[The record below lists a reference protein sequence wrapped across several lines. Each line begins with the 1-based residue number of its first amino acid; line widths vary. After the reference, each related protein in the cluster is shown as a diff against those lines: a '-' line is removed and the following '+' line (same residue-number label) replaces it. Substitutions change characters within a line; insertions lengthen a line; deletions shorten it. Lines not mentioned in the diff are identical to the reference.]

1 MNKGHVLYDFQGEEG
16 GGELHVNAGEEV
28 KIIQHDVGDGWME
41 AELVNGIRGIVPI
54 SYIKMMEPPP
64 NLVFNSPPPPI
75 APPYGDQNQ
84 SFNDDWDDDWDNNS
98 QGGHGGYP
106 AAAQSKRNQNIDNGQ
121 GAPSYLQCSGED
133 GSLEGSRSSIELKN
147 KPLRK
152 SMNRFS
158 SFVRTGGEAYILGTT
173 NTGKFAK
180 TSKVVRIKQS
190 NFGPAWEERKDP
202 FSVMVSDPEKKSK
215 FHGMKTFIAYAVTP
229 SNTNQS
235 VVRRYKHYDWLHE
248 RLVEKFTCLS
258 VPPLPDKQLTGRFN
272 DDFVEKRRDQ
282 LEVWTN
288 RIARH
293 PVLGSSDVFI
303 HFMRVPE
310 EDAIQWKDGKR
321 AAEKDEFVGP
331 AFFLSI
337 EHDIETM
344 ELMQAD
350 YEVECFGKFANN
362 FEEDLQHLRDRLEDR
377 KRKFEG
383 PFRREYQKFAG
394 NIQAVAKTFQKVDQ
408 KFSEPLTRALD
419 NTANTLYDIGE
430 DYMLQPPKDLVPFA
444 EKIKEYLSIL
454 STFPDLVHI
463 HKGAV
468 AKVRES
474 EKLKDE
480 SKIGASE
487 VLEVTNRT
495 ITVSAALQGEIL
507 HFQRQRTSDFQN
519 LMKDYLKEQI
529 SFYQNIT
536 KKLESTL
543 SMYEFEEDA
552 PLSANV

>member
-1 MNKGHVLYDFQGEEG
+1 MSKGHVLYDFDGEQS
-16 GGELHVNAGEEV
+16 GGELRVDAGEEV
-28 KIIQHDVGDGWME
+28 KIIQQDVGDGWME

-54 SYIKMMEPPP
+54 SYIKLVEPPP
-64 NLVFNSPPPPI
+64 SFVFNSPPPPK
-75 APPYGDQNQ
+75 APATGDHNQ
-84 SFNDDWDDDWDNNS
+84 SYNDEWDDEWDNNS
-98 QGGHGGYP
+98 QAGHGAYP
-106 AAAQSKRNQNIDNGQ
+106 GQGHNNRTQSIDNGQ
-121 GAPSYLQCSGED
+121 GAPAYLQVSGED
-133 GSLEGSRSSIELKN
+133 GSFEGSRSTELKN

-173 NTGKFAK
+173 NTAK
-180 TSKVVRIKQS
+180 LAKSSKVVRIKQS
-190 NFGPAWEERKDP
+190 NFGPAWEEMKSP
-202 FSVMVSDPEKKSK
+202 FSVSVSDPEKKSK
-215 FHGMKTFIAYAVTP
+215 FRGIKTFIAYAVTP

-235 VVRRYKHYDWLHE
+235 VIRRYKHYDWLHE

-293 PVLGSSDVFI
+293 PVLGSSDVFM
-303 HFMRVPE
+303 HFMRVSE
-310 EDAIQWKDGKR
+310 EDTIEWKNGKR

-337 EHDIETM
+337 DHDIETM

-350 YEVECFGKFANN
+350 YEVECFGKFASN

-383 PFRREYQKFAG
+383 PFRREFQRFAG

-408 KFSEPLTRALD
+408 PYSEPLTRALD
-419 NTANTLYDIGE
+419 NTANTLYEIGD
-430 DYMLQPPKDLVPFA
+430 DYMQQPPKDLVPFS
-444 EKIKEYLSIL
+444 ESIKEYLSIL
-454 STFPDLVHI
+454 STYPDLVHI

-480 SKIGASE
+480 SKIGASD
-487 VLEVTNRT
+487 VLDVTNRT
-495 ITVSAALQGEIL
+495 ITVSSALQAEIL
-507 HFQRQRTSDFQN
+507 HFQKQRTFDFQHMMREF
-519 LMKDYLKEQI
+519 LTQQI

-536 KKLESTL
+536 KKLQSNL
-543 SMYEFEEDA
+543 SMYDFEENS